1 MPTNLALLT
10 VVKFPEPGR
19 VKTRL
24 AAEIGDELAAE
35 VCRYFISQTFACV
48 KSLAE
53 VTPFVA
59 YTPEKKAEE
68 FQRMFPG
75 EQRWFAQISSPDFG
89 ARLRHAIQTVLQ
101 QDYQAVITIGSDSPS
116 LPPAYLKEAAE
127 AMATHDLVLGPAE
140 DGGYYLIGL
149 KAAPAGLFEGI
160 AWSTEKVLQQTL
172 AAAEQLGLRV
182 HLLPE
187 WYDIDDLPALH
198 RYCLTSDLPDE
209 LAARLKPFLLRELL
223 DYHKMIAQSW

>member
-10 VVKFPEPGR
+10 VVKFPEPGK

-35 VCRYFISQTFACV
+35 VYCHFIAQTFARV
-48 KSLAE
+48 KSLTEA
-53 VTPFVA
+53 TPFVA
-59 YTPEKKAEE
+59 FTPEEKATE

-75 EQRWFAQISSPDFG
+75 GQRWFAQINSSNFG
-89 ARLRHAIQTVLQ
+89 VRLRHAVQAVLQ
-101 QDYQAVITIGSDSPS
+101 QDYQRVITIGSDSPT

-127 AMATHDLVLGPAE
+127 ALASHDLVLGPAE

-149 KAAPAGLFEGI
+149 KSAPAELFEGI

-172 AAAEQLGLRV
+172 AAAQRLGLRV

-187 WYDIDDLPALH
+187 WYDVDDLPALH
-198 RYCLTSDLPDE
+198 RYCLTSDVPHD
-209 LAARLKPFLLRELL
+209 LAARLKPFLLRELV
-223 DYHKMIAQSW
+223 DYHKMIA

>member
-1 MPTNLALLT
+1 MPTDLALLT
-10 VVKFPEPGR
+10 VVKFPEPGK

-35 VCRYFISQTFACV
+35 VYRYFIAQTFASV
-48 KSLAE
+48 ESLTEA
-53 VTPFVA
+53 TRFVA
-59 YTPEKKAEE
+59 FTPGEKAAE

-75 EQRWFAQISSPDFG
+75 EQRWFAQINSPDFG
-89 ARLRHAIQTVLQ
+89 VRLRYAMQTTLQ
-101 QDYQAVITIGSDSPS
+101 QNFERVITIGSDSPS

-127 AMATHDLVLGPAE
+127 ALTTNDLVLGPAE

-149 KAAPAGLFEGI
+149 KSAPTELFEGI

-172 AAAEQLGLRV
+172 AAAQRLGLRV

-187 WYDIDDLPALH
+187 WYDVDDLPALH
-198 RYCLTSDLPDE
+198 RYCLTSDLPKD
-209 LAARLKPFLLRELL
+209 LAVRLKPFLAGKLI
-223 DYHKMIAQSW
+223 DYRTMIA